1 MKISSLKFILN
12 LPLAQ
17 KNRLKTLSRF
27 LYWGIRNKLNS
38 SNMIYTFIG
47 NTKINI
53 QKGISTSEL
62 QYYCGLSEFND
73 MGFLLHFL
81 RPEDVFV
88 DVGANIGSY
97 TLLSSSFIG
106 AKTIS
111 VEPVPVT
118 FQYLTDNISLNQAND
133 KVVLLNIGLA
143 DKVSELKFTSVLD
156 AVNHVLH
163 ENSKTDEDFISVKV
177 DTLDNI
183 TKEENPICIKID
195 VEGYETLVIK
205 GAEETLNKE
214 TLKAII
220 IELNGSADMYGFD
233 ESLIHQK
240 LILSGYTP
248 YQYDPFTR
256 TLIKLEKH
264 GIFNTIYIKDI
275 EFVENRLKNSSKV
288 KVFGEIF

>member
-1 MKISSLKFILN
+1 MKISSLKYILS
-12 LPLAQ
+12 LPLAK
-17 KNRLKTLSRF
+17 KNKTKTLSRF

-38 SNMIYTFIG
+38 SNMIYSFIG

-118 FQYLTDNISLNQAND
+118 FQYLTDNISLNKAND

-156 AVNHVLH
+156 AVNHVLP
-163 ENSKTDEDFISVKV
+163 ENLKTDKDFISVKV

-183 TKEENPICIKID
+183 TKEENPICLKID

-240 LILSGYTP
+240 LISCDYTP
-248 YQYDPFTR
+248 YKYDPFTR
-256 TLIKLEKH
+256 SFTKLEKY
-264 GIFNTIYIKDI
+264 GNFNTIYIKDFD
-275 EFVENRLKNSSKV
+275 FVENRV
-288 KVFGEIF
+288 KKSPTIEVFGEVF

>member
-1 MKISSLKFILN
+1 MKISTLKFILS
-12 LPLAQ
+12 LPLAK
-17 KNRLKTLSRF
+17 KNKLKTLSRF
-27 LYWGIRNKLNS
+27 LYWGVRNKINS
-38 SNMIYTFIG
+38 NNMVYKFIG
-47 NTKINI
+47 DTKINI

-81 RPEDVFV
+81 RSEDVFV

-156 AVNHVLH
+156 AVNHVLP
-163 ENSKTDEDFISVKV
+163 ENSKSDENFISVKV

-183 TKEENPICIKID
+183 TKDDHPICLKID

-205 GAEETLNKE
+205 GAEETLKKDS
-214 TLKAII
+214 LKAII

-240 LILSGYTP
+240 LISNAYTP
-248 YQYDPFTR
+248 YKYEPFTR
-256 TLIKLEKH
+256 TLIKLEKY
-264 GIFNTIYIKDI
+264 GKFNTIYIKDI
-275 EFVENRLKNSSKV
+275 EFVENRVKNSPKV

>member
-1 MKISSLKFILN
+1 MKINTLKFILS
-12 LPLAQ
+12 LPLA
-17 KNRLKTLSRF
+17 KKHKFKSLARF
-27 LYWGIRNKLNS
+27 FYWGIRNKVNS
-38 SNMIYTFIG
+38 KNMVYNFIG

-62 QYYCGLSEFND
+62 QYYCGLSEFKD
-73 MGFLLHFL
+73 MGFLIHFL

-106 AKTIS
+106 ARTIS
-111 VEPVPVT
+111 VEPVPIT
-118 FQYLTDNISLNQAND
+118 FQYLTNNILINQAEN
-133 KVVLLNIGLA
+133 KVIPLNIGLA

-156 AVNHVLH
+156 AVNHVLPD
-163 ENSKTDEDFISVKV
+163 NSDNDNFVSVKV

-183 TKEENPICIKID
+183 TVDYNPICIKID

-205 GAEETLNKE
+205 GADDTLKKDS
-214 TLKAII
+214 LKAII

-240 LILSGYTP
+240 LLSNGFTP
-248 YQYDPFTR
+248 YNYDPFTR
-256 TLIKLEKH
+256 NIENVEMYGK
-264 GIFNTIYIKDI
+264 FNTIYIKDI
-275 EFVENRLKNSSKV
+275 DFVKNRVKNSPKV
-288 KVFGEIF
+288 MVFGEEF